1 MVSKMAHLS
10 IRLLGPPQ
18 IALDENSITDFGSD
32 KVRALLFYLA
42 SEPDQP
48 HRRETLAGLLWPD
61 YPERSARASL
71 RSALADLRKA
81 IGDRQTEPPF
91 LHISRQAIQLNTDSD
106 AWCDAVAFASTP
118 ESVPASQA
126 MSLQLAQKLAQAVA
140 LYRGDFLTGFS
151 IGDSAIFDEWAT
163 LKREQLRRQASA
175 SLQRL
180 TAYHEAN
187 KAYET
192 ALTYAWRQLDLEPW
206 QEEGHR
212 QVMRL
217 LALNGQRGAA
227 LAQYETCR
235 HTLAEELNLEPAP
248 ETSAL
253 YEQIRDGNLPVLPLP
268 EPTSPGAP
276 EPSTPSTSIA
286 SKPDRPAIVKRL
298 ALIGSGLLLLAII
311 TSAALAF
318 AFNGKQN
325 KVTSPTLPVSAA
337 VEIEGGKLIDLCKG
351 VTPLQICVIDD
362 RTHRARSITAGLDL
376 EEIGPGI
383 SWAPDGEQI
392 AFAAGP
398 DPAQTG
404 VLEYNIYTFDTI
416 GSDPHQ
422 ITSGDTHDDGPAW
435 SPDGQWIAF
444 IRDGTLWLVRPDG
457 SEAQHLWGK
466 PGEAHLAGIAWS
478 IDSQH
483 IAFLNVP
490 FPMTVSAELELW
502 TINHDGSEPKIIHT
516 LEQRILG
523 GAVAWSPDSKQI
535 ACLCAFDDGERP
547 LLFDVEG
554 NSEPQI
560 ITQVPSS
567 WFHNFW
573 PQWGSIDGE

>member
-1 MVSKMAHLS
+1 MRKMAHLS

-18 IALDENSITDFGSD
+18 ITLDENSITDLGSD

-42 SEPDQP
+42 AEPDQP

-61 YPERSARASL
+61 YPERSARTSL

-81 IGDRQTEPPF
+81 IGDRQAEPPL
-91 LHISRQAIQLNTDSD
+91 LHISRQTIQLNADSD
-106 AWCDAVAFASTP
+106 AWCDAVAFASTL

-126 MSLQLAQKLAQAVA
+126 MSPQLAQKLAQAVA

-151 IGDSAIFDEWAT
+151 IGDSAIFDEWST
-163 LKREQLRRQASA
+163 LKREQLRRQALA

-180 TAYHEAN
+180 IAYHEAN

-227 LAQYETCR
+227 LAQYETCQ
-235 HTLAEELNLEPAP
+235 HTLAEELNVEPAP
-248 ETSAL
+248 ETAAL
-253 YEQIRDGNLPVLPLP
+253 YEQIRDGSFSVSPMP
-268 EPTSPGAP
+268 EPTSPSAP
-276 EPSTPSTSIA
+276 EPSMPSTSIA
-286 SKPDRPAIVKRL
+286 PKPDRPAAVKRL
-298 ALIGSGLLLLAII
+298 ALIGSGLLFLVIVTI
-311 TSAALAF
+311 AALAF
-318 AFNGKQN
+318 ASNSKQN
-325 KVTSPTLPVSAA
+325 AATFPTLPAPAA
-337 VEIEGGKLIDLCKG
+337 VQIEGGKHVDLCEG
-351 VTPLQICVIDD
+351 VTPPQICVIDQ
-362 RTHRARSITAGLDL
+362 RTQQVRSITDGLDL
-376 EEIGPGI
+376 GEISPGL
-383 SWAPDGEQI
+383 SWSPDGEQI

-404 VLEYNIYTFDTI
+404 ILEYNIYVYTV

-422 ITSGDTHDDGPAW
+422 ITSGDTHDDGPVW

-457 SEAQHLWGK
+457 SEAKHLWGK
-466 PGEAHLAGIAWS
+466 PGETHLAGIAWS
-478 IDSQH
+478 IDSQRLV
-483 IAFLNVP
+483 FLSGSP
-490 FPMTVSAELELW
+490 PMTTDSAGLELW
-502 TINHDGSEPKIIHT
+502 TINRDGSEPKIIHT
-516 LEQRILG
+516 LKQHLLG
-523 GAVAWSPDSKQI
+523 GAVAWGPDSEQI

-547 LLFDVEG
+547 ILFDVEG
-554 NSEPQI
+554 NDEPQI
-560 ITQVPSS
+560 IARVPAS

>member
-1 MVSKMAHLS
+1 MAHLS

-18 IALDENSITDFGSD
+18 IALDENSVTDFGSD

-42 SEPDQP
+42 AEPDQP

-61 YPERSARASL
+61 YPERSARTSL

-81 IGDRQTEPPF
+81 IGDHQAEPPF
-91 LHISRQAIQLNTDSD
+91 LHISRQTIQLNGDSD
-106 AWCDAVAFASTP
+106 TWCDAMAFASAL

-126 MSLQLAQKLAQAVA
+126 MSPQLIQKLAQAVA

-163 LKREQLRRQASA
+163 LRREQLRRQASA
-175 SLQRL
+175 ALQRL
-180 TAYHEAN
+180 IAYHEAN

-192 ALTYAWRQLDLEPW
+192 ALTYAWRRLDLEPW

-235 HTLAEELNLEPAP
+235 HTLAEELNVNPAP
-248 ETSAL
+248 ETIAL
-253 YEQIRDGNLPVLPLP
+253 YEQIRDGNLPVSPLP
-268 EPTSPGAP
+268 ESVSPTVS
-276 EPSTPSTSIA
+276 EPSPANTPQ
-286 SKPDRPAIVKRL
+286 PDRPALVKRR

-311 TSAALAF
+311 TIAALAF
-318 AFNGKQN
+318 AFNGKRN
-325 KVTSPTLPVSAA
+325 RTTSPTLSPPAA
-337 VEIEGGKLIDLCKG
+337 VQIEEGKLIDLCEG
-351 VTPLQICVIDD
+351 VTPPQICIIDQL
-362 RTHRARSITAGLDL
+362 THRARSITAGLDL
-376 EEIGPGI
+376 GEIGPGM
-383 SWAPDGEQI
+383 SWSPDGEQI

-404 VLEYNIYTFDTI
+404 ILEYNIYTFHAI
-416 GSDPHQ
+416 GSDPQQ
-422 ITSGDTHDDGPAW
+422 ITSGDTQDDGPAW
-435 SPDGQWIAF
+435 SPDGRWIAF

-457 SEAQHLWGK
+457 SEAVHLWGK
-466 PGEAHLAGIAWS
+466 PGEAHVTGIAWS
-478 IDSQH
+478 IDSQRLV
-483 IAFLNVP
+483 FLSGP
-490 FPMTVSAELELW
+490 PPMTASSDGLELW
-502 TINHDGSEPKIIHT
+502 TINRDGSEPKIIHT

-523 GAVAWSPDSKQI
+523 GAVAWGPDSEQI
-535 ACLCAFDDGERP
+535 VCLCAFDEGERP
-547 LLFDVEG
+547 MLFDVAG
-554 NSEPQI
+554 NDEPQT
-560 ITQVPSS
+560 ITRVPIS

-573 PQWGSIDGE
+573 PQWELIDRE

>member
-1 MVSKMAHLS
+1 MAYLS
-10 IRLLGPPQ
+10 MHLLGTPKITLEKEQ
-18 IALDENSITDFGSD
+18 LTDFGSD

-61 YPERSARASL
+61 YPERSARTSL
-71 RSALADLRKA
+71 RSALADLRKT
-81 IGDRQTEPPF
+81 IGDRQSEPPF
-91 LHISRQAIQLNTDSD
+91 LHISRQTIQLNADSN
-106 AWCDAVAFASTP
+106 AWCDAVAFTSAL

-126 MSLQLAQKLAQAVA
+126 ISPQLAQKLAQAVA

-180 TAYHEAN
+180 IAYHEAN

-192 ALTYAWRQLDLEPW
+192 ALTYAWRRLDLEPW

-217 LALNGQRGAA
+217 LVLNGQRGAA

-235 HTLAEELNLEPAP
+235 RTLAEELNVEPAP
-248 ETSAL
+248 ETTAL
-253 YEQIRDGNLPVLPLP
+253 YEQIRDGNFPVSPLP
-268 EPTSPGAP
+268 ELASPTVSEPPPTS
-276 EPSTPSTSIA
+276 TP
-286 SKPDRPAIVKRL
+286 KPDRAAIVKRL
-298 ALIGSGLLLLAII
+298 ALIESGLLILAII
-311 TSAALAF
+311 AIAALAF

-376 EEIGPGI
+376 EEIWPGI

-422 ITSGDTHDDGPAW
+422 ITSGDTHDDGPVW
-435 SPDGQWIAF
+435 SPDGRWIAF

-478 IDSQH
+478 IDSQRLV
-483 IAFLNVP
+483 FLNGP
-490 FPMTVSAELELW
+490 PPMTMDSDGLELW

-535 ACLCAFDDGERP
+535 VCLCAFEDVERP
-547 LLFDVEG
+547 LLFDVDG
-554 NSEPQI
+554 NGEPQVMS
-560 ITQVPSS
+560 TVPVS
-567 WFHNFW
+567 WFHSFW
-573 PQWGSIDGE
+573 PQWGATNRE